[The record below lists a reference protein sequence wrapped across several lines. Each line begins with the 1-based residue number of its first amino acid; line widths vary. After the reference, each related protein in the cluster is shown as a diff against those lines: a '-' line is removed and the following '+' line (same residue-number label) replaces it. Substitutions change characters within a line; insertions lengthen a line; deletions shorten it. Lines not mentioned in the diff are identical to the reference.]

1 MTTIATISEL
11 LTQSGSQY
19 RIYDLGR
26 KIDKLTKQIFLKI
39 EKQQLAYPFPVQGHA
54 QFAVVFWQTPINE
67 PYLWFIKL
75 PLDERG
81 LLNQGA
87 RNHFIAIIIEALG
100 AQLTNK
106 LSKTQTER
114 LKENPYHFTPSQYK
128 LAALNSLV
136 KVELKQAPSKYYQQ
150 AQQYIYGKIAWQQ
163 WQDIAIQGL
172 TDVAA
177 RLNEGLPQAIT
188 NAEAISQNINNYDE
202 NVLLPLCCA
211 LENQQLPINLLNSII
226 NLFEQGANSALQQQY
241 LIRALASSCEHS
253 VVIKFIE
260 KLLTTTVL
268 DEDLFIAISARC
280 WLALQ
285 QPQHLMLFLEK
296 LVATNNNELFSAI
309 FKDLVAIPVIRPVL
323 FQCMRDP
330 SRSKALAA
338 AIGQLFNQLGA

>member
-26 KIDKLTKQIFLKI
+26 KIDKLSKQTFLKI
-39 EKQQLAYPFPVQGHA
+39 ENQQLAYPFPVQGHA
-54 QFAVVFWQTPINE
+54 QLAIIFWRSPVNE

-100 AQLTNK
+100 AQLTNQP
-106 LSKTQTER
+106 SQVQAER

-136 KVELKQAPSKYYQQ
+136 KVELKQNASQHYPK

-163 WQDIAIQGL
+163 WQGIAIQGL

-177 RLNEGLPQAIT
+177 RLNEGLPQTIN

-211 LENQQLPINLLNSII
+211 LENQQLPINLLHSII
-226 NLFEQGANSALQQQY
+226 NLFEQGANSPLQQQY
-241 LIRALASSCEHS
+241 LIRALASSSEHS
-253 VVIKFIE
+253 FVIEFIE

-280 WLALQ
+280 WLVLQ
-285 QPQHLMLFLEK
+285 QPARLMLFLER
-296 LVATNNNELFSAI
+296 LVETHNNELFTAI
-309 FKDLVAIPVIRPVL
+309 FKDLVAIPIIRPIL

-330 SRSKALAA
+330 NRSKTLAA
-338 AIGQLFNQLGA
+338 AIGRLFNQLGA

>member
-26 KIDKLTKQIFLKI
+26 KIDKLSKQTFLKI
-39 EKQQLAYPFPVQGHA
+39 ENQQLAYPFPVQGHA
-54 QFAVVFWQTPINE
+54 QLAIIFWQPQINE

-87 RNHFIAIIIEALG
+87 RNHFIAIVIEALG

-106 LSKTQTER
+106 PTQTQAER
-114 LKENPYHFTPSQYK
+114 LKENPYHITPSQYK

-136 KVELKQAPSKYYQQ
+136 KVELKQNASKHYPK

-172 TDVAA
+172 ADIAA
-177 RLNEGLPQAIT
+177 RLSDGLEQT
-188 NAEAISQNINNYDE
+188 MDNAEAISQNIIYYDE

-211 LENQQLPINLLNSII
+211 LENQQLPVNLLNSII
-226 NLFEQGANSALQQQY
+226 SLFEQRANSPLQQQY
-241 LIRALASSCEHS
+241 LIRALASSSEHS
-253 VVIKFIE
+253 FVIEFIE
-260 KLLTTTVL
+260 KLLTTTEL

-285 QPQHLMLFLEK
+285 QPKRLMLFLEM
-296 LVATNNNELFSAI
+296 LVKTNNNALFSAI
-309 FKDLVAIPVIRPVL
+309 FKDLVAIPTIRPVL

-330 SRSKALAA
+330 NRSKMLAA